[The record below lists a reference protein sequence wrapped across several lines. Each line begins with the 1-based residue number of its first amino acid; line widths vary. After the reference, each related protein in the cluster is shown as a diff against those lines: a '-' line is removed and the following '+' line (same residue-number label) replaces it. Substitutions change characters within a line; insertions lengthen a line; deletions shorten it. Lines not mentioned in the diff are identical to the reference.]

1 MIWPKE
7 NWTIK
12 MIIKERK
19 RNRLT
24 GGSQRGSLL
33 LEALLSVVILSVSIA
48 LIIQSMTAGMR
59 AAVYSQE
66 ATIAL
71 VKLENFLTESKS
83 GAASQ
88 SAPPEDALFILD
100 SSESTEDQLKR
111 LDSSVRWKSG
121 NKIASIAVSSY
132 SYAPDKK

>member
-1 MIWPKE
+1 M
-7 NWTIK
+7 
-12 MIIKERK
+12 
-19 RNRLT
+19 
-24 GGSQRGSLL
+24 GHDQRGSLL

-83 GAASQ
+83 GATSQ

-121 NKIASIAVSSY
+121 SKIASIAVSSY